1 METTKYINWQQFTK
15 GTRGKRN
22 EQLFPSLGHPP
33 PGVVLQEEL
42 ESVQKRAARFV
53 TSNYN
58 YETGSMTGIL
68 G

>member
-1 METTKYINWQQFTK
+1 MCPVLDYGSSVWD
-15 GTRGKRN
+15 
-22 EQLFPSLGHPP
+22 P

-53 TSNYN
+53 MGNYN

-68 G
+68 GQFKMGIPQEKEERQ